1 MSEQSETPGTAG
13 GGGIFARLG
22 NFVVRWP
29 WIVVGIWA
37 SLAVVLPLTFP
48 SLTEMAQQRPVAIL
62 PADAPVTV
70 TNRQMTEAFK
80 ESGSENVLLVVL
92 TNEGGLGPADEA
104 GYRTLVDTLRKNSR
118 DVVMLQD
125 FVSTPGLREVMTSED
140 EKAWILPVGIA
151 GEVGSPQSYAA
162 FTRVADSIDRA
173 VEGTSL
179 TAHLTGPAATVADLT
194 DVGERDRF
202 PIELATAVMLLAILL
217 IIYRK
222 PVTMMLPLM
231 TIGVSLVIAQA
242 LIAGL
247 AELGLGVSNQTI
259 IFLTAMMA
267 GAGTDYAVFLI
278 GRYHDYVRLGEDSDH
293 AAMHALASIGKVIAA
308 SAATVAVTFLGMM
321 FAQLG
326 VFSTVGSALA
336 LAICVAFLAAI
347 TLLPAIL
354 VIAGRH
360 GWIAPRRNLS
370 TRFWRRS
377 GIRIVRRPG
386 AHLVGSLIVLLV
398 LAGCAGLA
406 RFNYDDR
413 KTLPDSVESSI
424 GYAAMDRHFSLSTS
438 IPQYLFIQ
446 SPHDLRTPQALAD
459 LEQMAQRV
467 SQLPGIATVRGIT
480 RPTGESLEQAR
491 TTYQAGEV
499 GGKLRDASTQITSRG
514 DDLDLLSNGAGD
526 LADSLGDVRGN
537 VRQAIASVRG
547 LVDALGYMQ
556 KQFGGAKMLK
566 DFDKAAQLV
575 TSVRA
580 LGDSI
585 GVNLGNITTAFDWA
599 GPVLTGLEGSP
610 ICDTDPSCSNTRTQ
624 LRRLV
629 TARDDGTLDKIAD
642 LARQLRTT
650 QPTQTLDST
659 VTGLRRALDT
669 AMSAMRSVG
678 LGDPHSM
685 QTRLTTLQRGA
696 DTLADASRQL
706 ADGVA
711 LLVEQTKSMGDGL
724 NDASMFLLAMKH
736 DAAKPPMAGFYIP
749 QGLLNGNEFKR
760 AAELFI
766 SPDGHAVRYL
776 VQTDLNPFT
785 TEAMDQVGAVTT
797 TAQGA
802 QPNTELADA
811 SISMAGYPAMLR
823 DTRDYYNHDIRLII
837 TVTIVVVLLILMALL
852 RAIVA
857 PLYLVGSVVISYLS
871 ALGLGVIMFQFILGQ
886 QLHWSTPGLAFIV
899 LVAVGADYNML
910 LISRLRDESLH
921 GVRYGVI
928 RTVGSTGGVITA
940 AGFIF
945 AASMFGLVFSSI
957 TTVVQAGFVV
967 GVGLLLDT
975 LLVRTLTVPA
985 IAAMVGR
992 ANWWPSRP

>member
-1 MSEQSETPGTAG
+1 
-13 GGGIFARLG
+13 
-22 NFVVRWP
+22 
-29 WIVVGIWA
+29 
-37 SLAVVLPLTFP
+37 
-48 SLTEMAQQRPVAIL
+48 
-62 PADAPVTV
+62 
-70 TNRQMTEAFK
+70 
-80 ESGSENVLLVVL
+80 
-92 TNEGGLGPADEA
+92 
-104 GYRTLVDTLRKNSR
+104 
-118 DVVMLQD
+118 
-125 FVSTPGLREVMTSED
+125 
-140 EKAWILPVGIA
+140 
-151 GEVGSPQSYAA
+151 
-162 FTRVADSIDRA
+162 
-173 VEGTSL
+173 
-179 TAHLTGPAATVADLT
+179 
-194 DVGERDRF
+194 
-202 PIELATAVMLLAILL
+202 
-217 IIYRK
+217 
-222 PVTMMLPLM
+222 
-231 TIGVSLVIAQA
+231 
-242 LIAGL
+242 
-247 AELGLGVSNQTI
+247 
-259 IFLTAMMA
+259 
-267 GAGTDYAVFLI
+267 
-278 GRYHDYVRLGEDSDH
+278 
-293 AAMHALASIGKVIAA
+293 
-308 SAATVAVTFLGMM
+308 
-321 FAQLG
+321 
-326 VFSTVGSALA
+326 
-336 LAICVAFLAAI
+336 
-347 TLLPAIL
+347 
-354 VIAGRH
+354 
-360 GWIAPRRNLS
+360 
-370 TRFWRRS
+370 
-377 GIRIVRRPG
+377 
-386 AHLVGSLIVLLV
+386 
-398 LAGCAGLA
+398 
-406 RFNYDDR
+406 
-413 KTLPDSVESSI
+413 
-424 GYAAMDRHFSLSTS
+424 LSTS

-467 SQLPGIATVRGIT
+467 SQLPGVAMVRGIT

-499 GGKLRDASTQITSRG
+499 GGKLRDASTQITSRTE
-514 DDLDLLSNGAGD
+514 DLDLLSDGAGD

-556 KQFGGAKMLK
+556 KQFGGTKMLK
-566 DFDKAAQLV
+566 DFDNAAHLV

-580 LGDSI
+580 LGDTI

-610 ICDTDPSCSNTRTQ
+610 ICDTDPSCSNTRAA

-629 TARDDGTLDKIAD
+629 TARDNGTLDKIAA

-669 AMSAMRSVG
+669 AVNAMRSVG
-678 LGDPHSM
+678 LGDARSM
-685 QTRLTTLQRGA
+685 QTRLTNLQRGA

-749 QGLLNGNEFKR
+749 PELLNGNEFRR

-776 VQTDLNPFT
+776 VQTDLNPFST
-785 TEAMDQVGAVTT
+785 DAMDQVGAVTA
-797 TAQGA
+797 TAAGA

-823 DTRDYYNHDIRLII
+823 DTRDYYNHDIALII
-837 TVTIVVVLLILMALL
+837 SVTIIVVLLILIALL
-852 RAIVA
+852 RAVVA

-871 ALGLGVIMFQFILGQ
+871 ALGLGVIMFQFVLGQ
-886 QLHWSTPGLAFIV
+886 ELHWSTPGLAFIV

-910 LISRLRDESLH
+910 LISRLRDESPH

-992 ANWWPSRP
+992 ANWWPSRR

>member
-1 MSEQSETPGTAG
+1 
-13 GGGIFARLG
+13 
-22 NFVVRWP
+22 VRFP
-29 WIVVGIWA
+29 WIVVGIWTA
-37 SLAVVLPLTFP
+37 LAVALPLTFP

-70 TNRQMTEAFK
+70 TNRQMTQAFR

-92 TNEGGLGPADEA
+92 TNESGLERSDEA
-104 GYRTLVDTLRKNSR
+104 GYRTVVDKLRGDTR

-125 FVSTPGLREVMTSED
+125 FVSTPALREVMTSAD
-140 EKAWILPVGIA
+140 NKAWILPVGIS
-151 GEVGSPQSYAA
+151 GEVGSPQSFAA
-162 FTRVADSIDRA
+162 FTRVVDSIDEA
-173 VEGTSL
+173 VDGTTL

-194 DVGERDRF
+194 EVGERDRV
-202 PIELATAVMLLAILL
+202 PIELATAIMLLTILL
-217 IIYRK
+217 IIYRN
-222 PVTMMLPLM
+222 PATMMLPLI
-231 TIGVSLVIAQA
+231 TIGVSLVVAQA

-278 GRYHDYVRLGEDSDH
+278 GRYHDYVRLGADSDQ
-293 AAMHALASIGKVIAA
+293 AAMRALASIGKVIAA

-321 FAQLG
+321 FARLG
-326 VFSTVGSALA
+326 VFSTVGTALA

-354 VIAGRH
+354 VLAGRR

-398 LAGCAGLA
+398 LAGCVGLA

-467 SQLPGIATVRGIT
+467 SQLPGVAMVRGIT

-499 GGKLRDASTQITSRG
+499 GGKLRDASSQITSRAE
-514 DDLDLLSNGAGD
+514 DLDLLSGGAGD

-537 VRQAIASVRG
+537 VHQAIASVRG
-547 LVDALGYMQ
+547 LVNALGYMQ

-566 DFDKAAQLV
+566 DFDNAAQLV

-585 GVNLGNITTAFDWA
+585 GVNLQNITTAFDWA
-599 GPVLTGLEGSP
+599 GPVLKGLEDSP
-610 ICDTDPSCSNTRTQ
+610 ICDTDPSCRNTRIQ

-629 TARDDGTLDKIAD
+629 AARDDGTLKKIAD
-642 LARQLRTT
+642 LAGQLRMTR
-650 QPTQTLDST
+650 PTQTLDST
-659 VTGLRRALDT
+659 VNGLRGALDT
-669 AMSAMRSVG
+669 AVNAMRSMG
-678 LGDPHSM
+678 MGDPRSM
-685 QTRLTTLQRGA
+685 QTRLTNLQRGA

-736 DAAKPPMAGFYIP
+736 DAAKPSMAGFYIP
-749 QGLLNGNEFKR
+749 PQLLNGAEFKS

-776 VQTDLNPFT
+776 VQSDVNPFSE
-785 TEAMDQVGAVTT
+785 EAMDQVDSVTAI
-797 TAQGA
+797 AQGA

-811 SISMAGYPAMLR
+811 SISMAGYPTMLR

-837 TVTIVVVLLILMALL
+837 AVTIIVVLLILIGLL

-886 QLHWSTPGLAFIV
+886 ELHWSTPALAFIV

-910 LISRLRDESLH
+910 LISRLRDESPH
-921 GVRYGVI
+921 GVRVGVI

-957 TTVVQAGFVV
+957 STVVQAGFVV

-975 LLVRTLTVPA
+975 LLVRTVTVPA

>member
-1 MSEQSETPGTAG
+1 
-13 GGGIFARLG
+13 
-22 NFVVRWP
+22 
-29 WIVVGIWA
+29 
-37 SLAVVLPLTFP
+37 
-48 SLTEMAQQRPVAIL
+48 
-62 PADAPVTV
+62 
-70 TNRQMTEAFK
+70 
-80 ESGSENVLLVVL
+80 
-92 TNEGGLGPADEA
+92 
-104 GYRTLVDTLRKNSR
+104 
-118 DVVMLQD
+118 
-125 FVSTPGLREVMTSED
+125 
-140 EKAWILPVGIA
+140 
-151 GEVGSPQSYAA
+151 
-162 FTRVADSIDRA
+162 
-173 VEGTSL
+173 
-179 TAHLTGPAATVADLT
+179 
-194 DVGERDRF
+194 
-202 PIELATAVMLLAILL
+202 
-217 IIYRK
+217 
-222 PVTMMLPLM
+222 VTMMLPLL

-242 LIAGL
+242 AIAGL

-278 GRYHDYVRLGEDSDH
+278 GRYHDYLRLGADSDQ
-293 AAMHALASIGKVIAA
+293 AAMRALVSIGKVIAA

-321 FAQLG
+321 FARLG
-326 VFSTVGSALA
+326 VFSTVGTALA
-336 LAICVAFLAAI
+336 LAICIAFLAAI

-354 VIAGRH
+354 VLAGRR
-360 GWIAPRRNLS
+360 GWIAPRSNLS

-377 GIRIVRRPG
+377 GVRIVRRPK

-467 SQLPGIATVRGIT
+467 SQLPGVAMVRGIT

-499 GGKLRDASTQITSRG
+499 GGKLRDASTQITGRG
-514 DDLDLLSNGAGD
+514 EDLDLLSDGAGD
-526 LADSLGDVRGN
+526 LADSLGDVRGT

-547 LVDALGYMQ
+547 LVDALGYIQ

-566 DFDKAAQLV
+566 DFDNAAQLV

-580 LGDSI
+580 LGDTI

-599 GPVLTGLEGSP
+599 GPVLTGLDGSP
-610 ICDTDPSCSNTRTQ
+610 ICDSDPACSNTRIQ

-629 TARDDGTLDKIAD
+629 TARNDGTLDKIAD

-669 AMSAMRSVG
+669 ALNAMRSMG
-678 LGDPHSM
+678 LGDPRSM
-685 QTRLTTLQRGA
+685 QTRLTNLQRGA

-706 ADGVA
+706 AEGVA

-724 NDASMFLLAMKH
+724 NDASIFLLAMKH

-749 QGLLNGNEFKR
+749 PQLMKSDEFKS

-776 VQTDLNPFT
+776 VQTELNPFT
-785 TEAMDQVGAVTT
+785 TEAMDQVESVTA
-797 TAQGA
+797 TAAGA
-802 QPNTELADA
+802 QPNTELSDA

-837 TVTIVVVLLILMALL
+837 AVTIAVV
-852 RAIVA
+852 
-857 PLYLVGSVVISYLS
+857 
-871 ALGLGVIMFQFILGQ
+871 
-886 QLHWSTPGLAFIV
+886 
-899 LVAVGADYNML
+899 
-910 LISRLRDESLH
+910 
-921 GVRYGVI
+921 
-928 RTVGSTGGVITA
+928 
-940 AGFIF
+940 
-945 AASMFGLVFSSI
+945 
-957 TTVVQAGFVV
+957 
-967 GVGLLLDT
+967 
-975 LLVRTLTVPA
+975 
-985 IAAMVGR
+985 
-992 ANWWPSRP
+992 